1 MIALRMLSFLAGAL
15 VLVLPP
21 VLLGNADAGGSPALM
36 VAGCL
41 LGLALMSACF
51 IYTGLMGER
60 MRHKGPERTLGS
72 LLLAVPI
79 ASGLVLLAS
88 SKGEV
93 QLWSS
98 GVLLAVSLLLFLSF
112 IYPGLDRR
120 RRPMRRRERSE
131 PALVLVQ
138 RHPSAE
144 RRARTREGSLGV

>member
-21 VLLGNADAGGSPALM
+21 ILLGNPDAGGWPVLT
-36 VAGCL
+36 VAGFL
-41 LGLALMSACF
+41 LGLAVMSASF
-51 IYTGLMGER
+51 IYAGLMGER
-60 MRHKGPERTLGS
+60 MRQKGRERSLGS

-79 ASGLVLLAS
+79 SGGLVLLAS
-88 SKGEV
+88 SKSEV

-98 GVLLAVSLLLFLSF
+98 GALLAVSLLLFLSF

-131 PALVLVQ
+131 PLLVMVRQ
-138 RHPSAE
+138 RS
-144 RRARTREGSLGV
+144 